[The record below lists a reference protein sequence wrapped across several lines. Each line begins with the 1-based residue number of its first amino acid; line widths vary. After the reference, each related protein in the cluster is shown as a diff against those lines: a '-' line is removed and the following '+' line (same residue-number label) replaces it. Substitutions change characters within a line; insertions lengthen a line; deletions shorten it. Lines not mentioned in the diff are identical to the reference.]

1 MHRIALP
8 KVAAATA
15 LAGAVLGVAPLA
27 QAAPAQ
33 QQKHPEIIGV
43 LKHPEIIGVLKH
55 PEIIGV
61 LKQRQI
67 IGVLKH
73 GNHVITMRKA
83 GGDGNA
89 S

>member
-1 MHRIALP
+1 VHVHRIALP

-33 QQKHPEIIGV
+33 QQKHPEIIGI

-55 PEIIGV
+55 
-61 LKQRQI
+61 RQI

>member
-1 MHRIALP
+1 MHRIAFP

-15 LAGAVLGVAPLA
+15 LAGAVLGVVPLA

-43 LKHPEIIGVLKH
+43 LKHA
-55 PEIIGV
+55 EIIGV

-73 GNHVITMRKA
+73 GNHVITMRKS
-83 GGDGNA
+83 GGDGV